1 MIIKNIGK
9 KIKTDIERKMNKVRE
24 FRPSLEKIQEEYA
37 DDIFVDDDDM
47 YKLKQIIN
55 ELDDLDKAILIVYA
69 DEGSM
74 EKTGKK
80 FNVSSATIYYNI
92 KRIRNIIKEKL

>member
-1 MIIKNIGK
+1 MTFQKQHISLSKII
-9 KIKTDIERKMNKVRE
+9 D
-24 FRPSLEKIQEEYA
+24 EY
-37 DDIFVDDDDM
+37 DSDIFIDDDKM

-55 ELDDLDKAILIVYA
+55 ELDDLDKALLIVYA

-74 EKTGKK
+74 AKAGSK
-80 FNVSSATIYYNI
+80 FNVSAATIYSNV

>member
-1 MIIKNIGK
+1 MTFQKPHI
-9 KIKTDIERKMNKVRE
+9 
-24 FRPSLEKIQEEYA
+24 SLKKIQEEYVN
-37 DDIFVDDDDM
+37 DIFVDDDDM

>member
-1 MIIKNIGK
+1 MTFQKPHISLK
-9 KIKTDIERKMNKVRE
+9 KIE
-24 FRPSLEKIQEEYA
+24 EEYVN
-37 DDIFVDDDDM
+37 DIFVDDDKM
-47 YKLKQIIN
+47 YKIKQII
-55 ELDDLDKAILIVYA
+55 EDLDDLDKAILIVYA

-74 EKTGKK
+74 AKTGKK

>member
-1 MIIKNIGK
+1 MISHKQQISLK
-9 KIKTDIERKMNKVRE
+9 KIE
-24 FRPSLEKIQEEYA
+24 EEYEG
-37 DDIFVDDDDM
+37 DFLKDDDRIFR
-47 YKLKQIIN
+47 LKEVIN